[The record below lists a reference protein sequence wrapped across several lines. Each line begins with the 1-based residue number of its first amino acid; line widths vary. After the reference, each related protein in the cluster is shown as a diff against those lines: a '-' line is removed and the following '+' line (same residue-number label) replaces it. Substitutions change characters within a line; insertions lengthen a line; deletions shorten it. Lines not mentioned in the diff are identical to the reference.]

1 MNPPPAGLT
10 VPTLAIGPIAYY
22 WPAADVVRFY
32 AAMAEAP
39 VARIYLGETVCSRR
53 HELRAQDWLALARE
67 LAAAGKDVV
76 LSSLTLVESM
86 ADVRALEKLTGSAE
100 FAIEANDMS
109 AVALLAG
116 RARFVAGPYLNLH
129 SPDTLEWIAGLG
141 AARWVAPP
149 DLTGAQVAALVA
161 ARPAGLETEVLVH
174 GRLPLAFS
182 ARCFTARHYNLPK
195 DDCQFR
201 CIEHPDGLP
210 LATREGAPFLTLN
223 GIQTQ
228 SAAVQS
234 LAAELPGLQRLGV
247 DALRLSPQATG
258 MAAVIDAYAR
268 ALADPSACAGIA
280 ADIARA
286 SPGELCNG
294 YWHGEPGMRWVEP
307 AEQAA

>member
-1 MNPPPAGLT
+1 MNATRATQTTPALT
-10 VPTLAIGPIAYY
+10 IGPIPYY
-22 WPAADVVRFY
+22 WPAGDVVRFY

-67 LAAAGKDVV
+67 LAAAGKEVV

-86 ADVRALEKLTGSAE
+86 ADVRALEKLAGSAE
-100 FAIEANDMS
+100 FTIEANDMS

-116 RARFVAGPYLNLH
+116 RAKFVAGPYLNLH
-129 SPDTLEWIAGLG
+129 SPDTLEWIAELG

-149 DLTGAQVAALVA
+149 DLTGVQVAALLA
-161 ARPAGLETEVLVH
+161 ARPAGLETEGLVN

-182 ARCFTARHYNLPK
+182 ARCFTARHFNLPK

-210 LATREGAPFLTLN
+210 LATREGEPFLTLN

-234 LAAELPGLQRLGV
+234 LVAELPGLQRLGV
-247 DALRLSPQATG
+247 DALRISPQATG
-258 MAAVIDAYAR
+258 MAAVIAAYAS
-268 ALADPSACAGIA
+268 ALEYPAACAGIA
-280 ADIARA
+280 ATIASA
-286 SPGELCNG
+286 SPGVLCNG
-294 YWHGEPGMRWVEP
+294 YWQGEPVMRWLEP
-307 AEQAA
+307 S

>member
-116 RARFVAGPYLNLH
+116 RARFVAGP
-129 SPDTLEWIAGLG
+129 
-141 AARWVAPP
+141 
-149 DLTGAQVAALVA
+149 
-161 ARPAGLETEVLVH
+161 
-174 GRLPLAFS
+174 
-182 ARCFTARHYNLPK
+182 
-195 DDCQFR
+195 
-201 CIEHPDGLP
+201 
-210 LATREGAPFLTLN
+210 
-223 GIQTQ
+223 
-228 SAAVQS
+228 
-234 LAAELPGLQRLGV
+234 
-247 DALRLSPQATG
+247 
-258 MAAVIDAYAR
+258 
-268 ALADPSACAGIA
+268 
-280 ADIARA
+280 
-286 SPGELCNG
+286 
-294 YWHGEPGMRWVEP
+294 
-307 AEQAA
+307 